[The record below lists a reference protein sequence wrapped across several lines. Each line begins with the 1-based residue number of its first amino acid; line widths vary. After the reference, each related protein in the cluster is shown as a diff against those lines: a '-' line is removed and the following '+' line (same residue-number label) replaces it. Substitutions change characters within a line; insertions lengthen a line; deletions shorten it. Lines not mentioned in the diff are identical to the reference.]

1 MTIFTQFW
9 IAFPDGIILDAF
21 SGDSC
26 CTEQPIRRANL
37 SARKTRAKI
46 AQFCSVVVAL
56 KTLLSCSA
64 CSCTAHLSLVV
75 PVVYPRCCTKG
86 AMPWSFALLCA
97 FDHCC
102 RVDVYLCGCYLGT
115 RLGTY
120 RECFLVN
127 LATTCSHTI
136 NGYCHGHTRRYVVAT
151 ESMLNVESP
160 PPFPFCVKMLIVK
173 WYLNIVANL
182 LEALFLEDWWRT
194 VFTRCM
200 FVICNCWST
209 IVQCVA

>member
-1 MTIFTQFW
+1 MALFW
-9 IAFPDGIILDAF
+9 
-21 SGDSC
+21 
-26 CTEQPIRRANL
+26 TH
-37 SARKTRAKI
+37 
-46 AQFCSVVVAL
+46 SVVTVVAPSNPFDVQILVHAKLVQKLRNFAVSSSLSKRCSAVAL
-56 KTLLSCSA
+56 VLVQHIYRLWCQL
-64 CSCTAHLSLVV
+64 CT
-75 PVVYPRCCTKG
+75 PCCCTKG